1 MPLVGVLSL
10 MENVPV
16 QIVHTVVLD
25 YGGQG

>member
-10 MENVPV
+10 MENIPV

-25 YGGQG
+25 YGGYT